1 VKSTASA
8 AGQDLGAASQTM
20 PADKHAG
27 NGQEPGRSRLTPL
40 GVFVRLFALFAAL
53 MSLWALATPLMAF
66 PDEPAHTIKAAAV
79 VRGQITVEQGASFG
93 HGVHV
98 RVPSYIA
105 NLDAQGC
112 YKYRPDMPARCAPD
126 IPMDDNYETIGV
138 TTAGT
143 YNPMYYWLVGLPTLL
158 LSGSPALYAM
168 RIISALMTA
177 AFFAAGFTALS
188 QLSRPRLPVVMA
200 SIAMTP
206 MMLFLGS
213 GINPNSLEVA
223 ATMAAFSGFIVVLD
237 NASRP
242 ASVRPAL
249 VTVVVA
255 SAVLANT
262 RQVSLVW
269 LLCALIVGLLFFKR
283 SAIATAFRSKY
294 VLTAVA
300 ITVPPV
306 LLGIAWI
313 LLMLNAPASAGVAP
327 IGIINPMPGVRPDQ
341 GFVTMLDRFFSFFP
355 QYIGIMGWLDS
366 RLPDVVMMFWDFLFV
381 AALLLPLT
389 IRPVRQAAG
398 YWVALGMLLV
408 VPAVLQAQLV
418 TTMGFIWQGRYNL
431 PLVMV
436 VFISVG
442 LAARSL
448 PVTESHHAR
457 AVSRVVITAAAVAHM
472 IGFAYI
478 LRRYVVGIAELG
490 NWQIMIT
497 NPKWQPPFGWP
508 LLCVLYLVLLV
519 LAAQSLYAYLYPG
532 ARLLSWPARL
542 GGATAPLARLT
553 SRPTGSRRTGSRVAV
568 PPPAAQG
575 SELQP
580 THATDTELQPAERG
594 VPRRSVDQPGS

>member
-1 VKSTASA
+1 VKSTALAAGDDPSA
-8 AGQDLGAASQTM
+8 ATRPTPGGKPGLVPDA
-20 PADKHAG
+20 PAHK
-27 NGQEPGRSRLTPL
+27 RLSPVGIFL
-40 GVFVRLFALFAAL
+40 RLFALFAAL
-53 MSLWALATPLMAF
+53 ISLWALATPLMAF

-79 VRGQITVEQGASFG
+79 VRGQITVQEGASFG

-112 YKYRPDMPARCAPD
+112 YKYRPDTPARCAPE
-126 IPMDDNYETIGV
+126 IPGDDNFETLGV

-143 YNPMYYWLVGLPTLL
+143 YNPMYYWLVGLPSLL
-158 LSGSPALYAM
+158 FSGAPALYGM
-168 RIISALMTA
+168 RIVSALMTA

-188 QLSRPRLPVVMA
+188 QLSRPRMPVLMA
-200 SIAMTP
+200 CIGMTP
-206 MMLFLGS
+206 MVLFLGS

-223 ATMAAFSGFIVVLD
+223 ATMAAFSGFIVLLD

-242 ASVRPAL
+242 ATVRPAI
-249 VTVVVA
+249 VTVVVS

-269 LLCALIVGLLFFKR
+269 LLCVLVVGLFFFKR
-283 SAIATAFRSKY
+283 TAIATAFRSRY

-300 ITVPPV
+300 VTVPPV

-355 QYIGIMGWLDS
+355 QYIGVMGWLDS
-366 RLPDVVMMFWDFLFV
+366 RLPDVVLMFWNFLFV

-389 IRPVRQAAG
+389 MRPLRQAAG

-408 VPAVLQAQLV
+408 VPAVLQAQLISS
-418 TTMGFIWQGRYNL
+418 MGLIWQGRYNL
-431 PLVMV
+431 PIVMV

-448 PVTESHHAR
+448 PINENFHAR
-457 AVSRVVITAAAVAHM
+457 AVSRVVIIAAVVAHL

-508 LLCVLYLVLLV
+508 LLCLLYAVLLV
-519 LAAQSLYAYLYPG
+519 LAARNLYAYIYPG
-532 ARLLSWPARL
+532 SRLLTWPARL
-542 GGATAPLARLT
+542 VATGPRAWIR
-553 SRPTGSRRTGSRVAV
+553 SRVPGTRAEVAHTV
-568 PPPAAQG
+568 PSG
-575 SELQP
+575 TESQP
-580 THATDTELQPAERG
+580 TPLPGTKLQPANRG
-594 VPRRSVDQPGS
+594 AAGESLDQPRT